1 MFFAPKTVLS
11 RLVPVCL
18 GCIHHTFDLSL
29 FLSQTLAC
37 KVLNNRIV
45 WFEDFSDLSS
55 NVYSACNNKA
65 MSGSFPWQKFQSPS
79 RFPSLFLSSLELLSV
94 PFLLAKLG
102 ERVAL
107 WFTLTTPPLK
117 KMIDGTEKPQNPSQ
131 FSKRAARYW
140 NEFGH
145 EGLRQTKK
153 MYANEL
159 TMTIWNQPWLI
170 IALAGISPR
179 RRNPEEAL

>member
-29 FLSQTLAC
+29 FLSQTLAR
-37 KVLNNRIV
+37 KVPNNRIV
-45 WFEDFSDLSS
+45 WFEDFSALSS

-65 MSGSFPWQKFQSPS
+65 MSGSFLRQKFQSPS

-153 MYANEL
+153 CMLMSLRWRFEINL
-159 TMTIWNQPWLI
+159 D
-170 IALAGISPR
+170 
-179 RRNPEEAL
+179 